1 LERSLIALSNS
12 LNRIYMDTDQKKKEA
27 IASRLALARKQA
39 GLSQGQVAKMLNLHR
54 PSISEAEAGRRNVTA
69 PELARL
75 AEIYGVSFDWLGC
88 ANTDLAGGTNDRV
101 QLAAREL
108 AKLKNDDLEKVLS
121 LLQALKTP
129 EGK

>member
-1 LERSLIALSNS
+1 
-12 LNRIYMDTDQKKKEA
+12 MDTDQKKKEA

-39 GLSQGQVAKMLNLHR
+39 GLSQAQVAKMLDLHR

-69 PELARL
+69 IELAKL
-75 AEIYGVSFDWLGC
+75 AEIYGVSLDWLGC
-88 ANTDLAGGTNDRV
+88 TNKDESSGANDKI

>member
-1 LERSLIALSNS
+1 
-12 LNRIYMDTDQKKKEA
+12 MDNEQKKKEA

-39 GLSQGQVAKMLNLHR
+39 GLSQAQVAKILNLHR

-69 PELARL
+69 TELAKL
-75 AEIYGVSFDWLGC
+75 AEIYGVSLDWLGC
-88 ANTDLAGGTNDRV
+88 TNTDLGGGANDKI

-108 AKLKNDDLEKVLS
+108 AKLKNNDLEKVLA